1 MTVADRPML
10 ARLPKRRIR
19 LGAILA
25 TTFIGAYVL
34 VINLP
39 VFTVLSG
46 SLKTSNQIT
55 TDPLGLPNPVD
66 FTNYIRGWNGVAVG
80 EPMWVYLLNTAVFTV
95 VAVAVVIVLGT
106 MAAYAISR
114 SSNWVSTLAERYYL
128 VLYTLPFLATIVPL
142 YSITGDL
149 GLRDNPAGVGLV
161 YAASW
166 MPMTVVLML
175 AFFASFPLDVIE
187 AAKTDGA
194 SEWRAFVTIVVP
206 MSQSAVLSNLLLAF
220 IYAWNNL
227 SHTFPLLTSP
237 TSLTV
242 APGILLFS
250 SQYTVDQGAQLAGMF
265 MTVIP
270 LILAYAV
277 LHRHIMESFRVGSFR

>member
-1 MTVADRPML
+1 M
-10 ARLPKRRIR
+10 
-19 LGAILA
+19 
-25 TTFIGAYVL
+25 L